1 MDEFKALNC
10 VRLTVRALK
19 ITRREKTR
27 GSTKVDSLPPP
38 HTHVGARRLGSILV
52 HREGQGVSPM
62 PGVHLSSRSLEHLS
76 ETI

>member
-19 ITRREKTR
+19 IKRREKTR

-38 HTHVGARRLGSILV
+38 PPRGSSKT
-52 HREGQGVSPM
+52 GKYFSP
-62 PGVHLSSRSLEHLS
+62 
-76 ETI
+76 